1 MKSVVMMMLACV
13 GTAVAGEKKHQ
24 DVEVSVVGGQ
34 LVTEG
39 RVFGAELGELI
50 PNFGNEP
57 GFEAV
62 SLPAFTSVGFDIMD
76 SARLWDGSSFDVL
89 SSGLLTFELAPG
101 VPGSPSAT
109 SPAVPGIVP
118 GFVFASADASGEF
131 HQDIGMTLGA
141 PAGSGIY
148 LLSLRLWD
156 ESGTLASSDP
166 FWFVLN
172 NGMSEEDH
180 EAAIAYVE
188 SVVVPSPGVGAIG
201 IAGFACVRRRRR

>member
-1 MKSVVMMMLACV
+1 MKTAVMMMLACV

-57 GFEAV
+57 GFEGV
-62 SLPAFTSVGFDIMD
+62 SLPAFTSVGFDILD
-76 SARLWDGSSFDVL
+76 SARLWDGSSFDGL
-89 SSGLLTFELAPG
+89 SSGLLTLELAPG

-109 SPAVPGIVP
+109 TPTAPGIVP

-148 LLSLRLWD
+148 LLSLLLWD
-156 ESGTLASSDP
+156 ESGALGPSDP

-180 EAAIAYVE
+180 DAAIAYVE
-188 SVVVPSPGVGAIG
+188 SVVVPSPGAGLLAIG
-201 IAGFACVRRRRR
+201 GLAPLRRRRR